1 MKTCFMT
8 SINFPP
14 VSMFIFTLIEPS
26 EFSSLFRPTVWSLVM
41 RHSLPVWLLPADGRS
56 DQVSLRC
63 DLALKLEGQTTS
75 HFHFAQNKNTP
86 THAHFL
92 RHSLPRRGQYTGR
105 IRQQPHKWRWRKSAV
120 SCSKG
125 GKPSDKHEVNFALNS
140 FSPHSLLSWFIFL
153 SVRLSVCRSSMISVL
168 CVRDWCQNTNLFL
181 LKRFCITNTVV
192 HQYIFLYL
200 CKNIFDFHVIFS
212 WRTNAAVKLGKKKLP
227 ENYVMFYISQFQL
240 RSELLFLSSEK
251 LKSLISLWSVL
262 LCLYKQLCH
271 VCCCSGGALSS
282 LITTLM
288 M

>member
-153 SVRLSVCRSSMISVL
+153 SVRLYLSVGPLWYQCCVCVTDAKTQLFFFWRDFVSQTLLFISTFFCICVKTFLIFTLSSVEGQMLLLSWGKKTSWKLCNVLYFSISTEIRTAFLKFWKVEKFNFVMIS
-168 CVRDWCQNTNLFL
+168 
-181 LKRFCITNTVV
+181 IT
-192 HQYIFLYL
+192 
-200 CKNIFDFHVIFS
+200 
-212 WRTNAAVKLGKKKLP
+212 LP
-227 ENYVMFYISQFQL
+227 V
-240 RSELLFLSSEK
+240 
-251 LKSLISLWSVL
+251 
-262 LCLYKQLCH
+262 
-271 VCCCSGGALSS
+271 
-282 LITTLM
+282 
-288 M
+288 